1 MAKVIGAE
9 GQRNLNYALR
19 REEQKKSS
27 QDSKNARQRMALG
40 NSLSKLSMDPD
51 IDDPSLAYLGAA
63 TMADPTGLMGGI
75 ASAFGAVAQVKAQNK
90 KRDALKSKKE
100 SDAGLALEQFGNL
113 YGKGEE
119 ESLRNTLTEDQL
131 RDPNY
136 IKKLS
141 SMKKEQIDK
150 ERGDAKYAM
159 GISESALG
167 MAERGV
173 ALDASE
179 LDLEGARLDLK
190 NAQREAEQ
198 SQKQRDEFDKRKPFY
213 KSMMT
218 RSPEQGGYGM
228 NEAMADSILI
238 SPTAF
243 NSFFSKA
250 MNDGMTDA
258 DKKKAWIEDPELR
271 REYGNNEALWMN
283 SDQYPD
289 RVIANRLD
297 RAQAAGVVQH
307 IQSTKMQISSAEQA
321 IHPFAQQ
328 AAQNSLNTLFPVVDP
343 NGQYTQGFQNWYI
356 QNAAESRGLETDDDD
371 TTEERFKEL
380 VGQEGA
386 EYVNSLSAVYQQ
398 EQRVRGGAEM
408 EEVISTLN
416 TSYAPFANALKDLNA
431 LRGNLRQ
438 QYENNP
444 GLGKQVI
451 QNPVYNDETADAYS
465 PGAIFQKAENGGW
478 FVTVGKEGQFR
489 NSMNVDM
496 FGFGLETELMNPET
510 EQPMTLQGGDTLN
523 IERLRQSGVHFKP
536 RPQSKLNGGYRE
548 LTAEE
553 KRRIIPALQGLS
565 SPQRYEM
572 PSGNQSEGMP
582 SGEGDGEEE
591 LFPPEGEQPPPPK
604 TKVYKQEPPRKFGT
618 EASQRLAKQR
628 TEKESSSTKIH
639 NDITNTVKEQAEKL
653 NLDPS
658 VFNFDMESIGD
669 TNNFGTIVSNSGT
682 QVKIG
687 GILEKTP
694 QLYSG
699 YMNYKQFRGVG
710 QRKVMMYSQPIEV
723 SEFIEKINQPD
734 AGEELGLTDEQVEDY
749 RKLINAA
756 DQSYGK

>member
-27 QDSKNARQRMALG
+27 QDSANARQRMALA
-40 NSLSKLSMDPD
+40 NNLSKLSMDPD
-51 IDDPSLAYLGAA
+51 IDDPKLAYLGAA
-63 TMADPTGLMGGI
+63 AMADPTGLMGGI
-75 ASAFGAVAQVKAQNK
+75 ASAFGAVAQVKAQNQ
-90 KRDALKSKKE
+90 KRDAVKSRKE
-100 SDAGLALEQFGNL
+100 SDAGLALDQFGNL
-113 YGKGEE
+113 YGEDE
-119 ESLRNTLTEDQL
+119 AEALRNTLTEDQL
-131 RDPNY
+131 KDPDY
-136 IKKLS
+136 IKTLS

-150 ERGDAKYAM
+150 ERGDTKYTM
-159 GISESALG
+159 GLANTALG
-167 MAERGV
+167 LAERGV

-179 LDLEGARLDLK
+179 LDLAGTRLDLEK
-190 NAQREAEQ
+190 AKTKALEIQEQ
-198 SQKQRDEFDKRKPFY
+198 KDQFQKRKPHY

-218 RSPEQGGYGM
+218 RSPDQGGYGM
-228 NEAMADSILI
+228 SETMADSILI

-250 MNDGMTDA
+250 MKDGMTDA

-271 REYGNNEALWMN
+271 QEYGNNESLWMN

-289 RVIANRLD
+289 RVITNRLD
-297 RAQAAGVVQH
+297 RAQAAPVVQFV
-307 IQSTKMQISSAEQA
+307 QSMKVDLHSREKALPA
-321 IHPFAQQ
+321 LAQQ
-328 AAQNSLNTLFPVVDP
+328 ASQNSLNTLFPVVDP

-356 QNAAESRGLETDDDD
+356 QNAGSRGLETDDDD

-408 EEVISTLN
+408 EKVISTLN
-416 TSYAPFANALKDLNA
+416 ASHAPFANALRDVNTI
-431 LRGNLRQ
+431 RTDLRQ
-438 QYENNP
+438 QFENNP

-451 QNPVYNDETADAYS
+451 QNPVYNDETVDAYG
-465 PGAIFQKAENGGW
+465 PGAVFPKAENGGW
-478 FVTVGKEGQFR
+478 FVTVGKEGQFK

-496 FGFGLETELMNPET
+496 FGFGLETELMNPKT

-523 IERLRQSGVHFKP
+523 TELLRQAGVHFKP

-565 SPQRYEM
+565 SPQRYGM
-572 PSGNQSEGMP
+572 QSGNQSEGMP
-582 SGEGDGEEE
+582 SEEGASEKE
-591 LFPPEGEQPPPPK
+591 LFPPENEQPPPPK
-604 TKVYKQEPPRKFGT
+604 TKVYQQEPPKKFGT
-618 EASQRLAKQR
+618 EASRRQAKKK
-628 TEKESSSTKIH
+628 TEKEARSSKIH
-639 NDITNTVKEQAEKL
+639 SEFTSTVREQAEKL

-658 VFNFDMESIGD
+658 VFNFDLETIGD
-669 TNNFGTIVSNSGT
+669 TNNFGTLVSNEG
-682 QVKIG
+682 KALKMG
-687 GILEKTP
+687 GIFEKTP

-699 YMNYKQFRGVG
+699 YMNYKQFRGAG
-710 QRKVMMYSQPIEV
+710 KNKVMMYSQPIPV

-734 AGEELGLTDEQVEDY
+734 AGEELDLTDEQVEDY
-749 RKLINAA
+749 RELINAA